1 MRKGILRKIK
11 KNQQPIDANGFSV
24 ESGISLIKLEENKSD
39 AENFLVRE
47 SNQSKFHFQL
57 TNASWE
63 HVNETNSLCHN
74 GPSAQLSWQKYTSNR
89 HGYLPT
95 L

>member
-1 MRKGILRKIK
+1 MSKGILRKIK
-11 KNQQPIDANGFSV
+11 TKKNQQAIDANGFSV
-24 ESGISLIKLEENKSD
+24 ESGISLFKIDENKSD
-39 AENFLVRE
+39 AEILLVIE

-74 GPSAQLSWQKYTSNR
+74 IMDRLYSVLGKSIQAT
-89 HGYLPT
+89 T
-95 L
+95 